1 MNELVH
7 ADIFFFITAVA
18 VMLVAT
24 ILAVALV
31 YVVYILRDVRAI
43 VARMRRASESIESD
57 LHLLRQEAKQEG
69 VKALTLVDM
78 VLGFVMRK
86 FAGAVSKK
94 RSAKAAKPRA
104 GSEGHEH

>member
-18 VMLVAT
+18 VMLVST

-31 YVVYILRDVRAI
+31 YVIFILRDVRAI

-57 LHLLRQEAKQEG
+57 LTMLRQEVMQENM
-69 VKALTLVDM
+69 KARALIAV
-78 VLGFVMRK
+78 VLSFITRRLG
-86 FAGAVSKK
+86 GAIKK
-94 RSAKAAKPRA
+94 KKAAK
-104 GSEGHEH
+104 